1 MNTLPFVDRL
11 LNWVDLMD
19 EGHFATAHARSL
31 DIAAVGLP
39 LAEKMDLAKES
50 FGLQSWQNKT
60 SRELLEGLTG
70 FLACLASV
78 CEAEAAAARG
88 RESERDA

>member
-1 MNTLPFVDRL
+1 MNTQRFVDRL

-19 EGHFATAHARSL
+19 EGKFAMAHSRSL

-39 LAEKMDLAKES
+39 LAEKMDLTKES
-50 FGLQSWQNKT
+50 LGLQTWQNKS

-78 CEAEAAAARG
+78 CEAEAAAG
-88 RESERDA
+88 RERESAGDA